1 MGLYSHLKV
10 VLRTNTPSP
19 KLHFF
24 SLTIAENFRGYAI
37 GSIIF
42 PEFGK
47 KFKQLSYGFIELF
60 EVFEFLKK

>member
-10 VLRTNTPSP
+10 VLRANTPSP

-24 SLTIAENFRGYAI
+24 SLTIAANFRGYAI

-42 PEFGK
+42 REFGNN
-47 KFKQLSYGFIELF
+47 FKQLTYGFIELF
-60 EVFEFLKK
+60 EVLEFLKK